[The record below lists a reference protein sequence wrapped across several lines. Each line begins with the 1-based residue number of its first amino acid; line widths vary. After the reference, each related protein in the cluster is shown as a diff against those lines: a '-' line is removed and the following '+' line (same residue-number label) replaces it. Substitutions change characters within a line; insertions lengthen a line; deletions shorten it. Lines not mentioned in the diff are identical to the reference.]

1 MFNIYT
7 VPSHESDLNLFSKM
21 LKTNCSIEEIT
32 SVVHRIAC
40 RSSRSTSLPEIISFP
55 KHFQDLA
62 FFQKHHSTLFM
73 GTEPKFKKF
82 LSLFTIAILALMSN
96 GVEANSN
103 AVVVTDTST
112 DVPFVVAPSIPIPS
126 IPSQQ
131 NLLHPSSVPAVS
143 KANQIEKSFSF
154 RYGRWEASLLTKA
167 IWRKDLE
174 KVIQLLEESGKNID
188 IHKKDN
194 FDKSGFDYLLE
205 ITLGRKGRF
214 SDSRKNG
221 YIICNKILQTGINLT
236 PLEYKDIY
244 DNIMKNFVKNR
255 YGEYIRINQM
265 EDRRLGFKI
274 LNKILD
280 KLPNNEI
287 VNGNEEAFS
296 LMINDEKSE
305 TIMQDSELSKE
316 FYQKIIKNIDIEK
329 NIENVIVKNRFSAFK
344 IMEASLHSPDKV
356 PREYGGQPNEN
367 KWTYLHIA
375 VQSAAQNTEGGY
387 AILKKMIEKSTPE
400 MINKADVNG
409 WTPFMLA
416 VTKRN
421 TGINQE
427 YRLKIFDLF
436 MEIKGLEVNAKET
449 KDQKT
454 ALEFLTE
461 ETTNSKFLLTPEA
474 EYMLS
479 KLIKHKDID
488 LSIMRVY
495 TDIYESTLKTPI
507 TVIER
512 LNLHLH
518 QMYTILSF
526 EQLYVEMNHRPV
538 LFDKQIFNYYEK
550 INAVDKITKE
560 IGMSKDYRTEFK
572 NVLVEY
578 DKWFYNT
585 NYNQINEMW
594 EASIFSSI
602 GITTQQTIVADVLKV
617 TKPIIDRTRKKLI
630 EIYNKNVQIHNQNQR
645 KNNVIHLLGLQALS
659 SFFS

>member
-62 FFQKHHSTLFM
+62 FFQKHHSTLFIN
-73 GTEPKFKKF
+73 TEPKFKKF

-96 GVEANSN
+96 GVEANTN
-103 AVVVTDTST
+103 AVDVTGTSVDVPYVDTS
-112 DVPFVVAPSIPIPS
+112 VAPSNSIPS

-131 NLLHPSSVPAVS
+131 NLLHPSYVPAVS

-154 RYGRWEASLLTKA
+154 KYGRWEASLLTKA
-167 IWRKDLE
+167 IWRKDLK
-174 KVIQLLEESGKNID
+174 KVIQLLQESGKNID

-214 SDSRKNG
+214 SGSRKNG

-244 DNIMKNFVKNR
+244 DNIMKNFVKDR
-255 YGEYIRINQM
+255 YGDYIRINQM

-287 VNGNEEAFS
+287 VNGNKEAFS

-356 PREYGGQPNEN
+356 PREYGGRPNEN

-400 MINKADVNG
+400 MINKADANG

-421 TGINQE
+421 TGRNQE

-436 MEIKGLEVNAKET
+436 MEIKGLKVNAKET

-461 ETTNSKFLLTPEA
+461 ETANSNFLLTPEA

-495 TDIYESTLKTPI
+495 TDICDSTLKTPI

-512 LNLHLH
+512 LNLYLH
-518 QMYTILSF
+518 QTYIRLSF
-526 EQLYVEMNHRPV
+526 NQLYIEMKNKKP
-538 LFDKQIFNYYEK
+538 FSNEQILNYYQK
-550 INAVDKITKE
+550 INAVDKITKD

-578 DKWFYNT
+578 DKWFYSI
-585 NYNQINEMW
+585 YYYKINAMSEV
-594 EASIFSSI
+594 FSRI
-602 GITTQQTIVADVLKV
+602 GITTQQTSATIVADVLKV
-617 TKPIIDRTRKKLI
+617 TKPITDKTRQNLI
-630 EIYNKNVQIHNQNQR
+630 KIYK
-645 KNNVIHLLGLQALS
+645 
-659 SFFS
+659 